1 MKIYEK
7 LCKKHLT
14 IPSQMVKILLT
25 AFLVSLSSIVQAEF
39 RHFDEWTKTEKTLY
53 TSYVVAS
60 YIDHRQTRVGLRN
73 GYREANPIF
82 GENPHRDKSILI
94 NSLILAGTYYAVGA
108 YEPDDWNGVLL
119 GGNIAR
125 WGVVLHNDSIGVS
138 WQVAF

>member
-1 MKIYEK
+1 MKI
-7 LCKKHLT
+7 LKKHFKKLLIILCLT
-14 IPSQMVKILLT
+14 PSV
-25 AFLVSLSSIVQAEF
+25 ANAEF
-39 RHFDEWTKTEKTLY
+39 RHFDEWTKKEKTLY

-82 GENPHRDKSILI
+82 GDNPHRDKSILI
-94 NSLILAGTYYAVGA
+94 NSLILAGTYYVVGA
-108 YEPDDWNGVLL
+108 YEPDDWNTVLL

-138 WQVAF
+138 WKTAF